1 MSGRPGVTGT
11 IAARLAAARR
21 EEVVGRQQEVALVRD
36 LAGGDDRVVALFFYG
51 PGGVG
56 KSTVLRAAADAV
68 TDLGRPAV
76 LVDGAG
82 IEASPGGFRS
92 AVADALGLAPD
103 APDPL
108 IPAGGVLLV
117 DTFEALAGLE
127 RWLRQVFLPAQPS
140 GALLVAAGRR
150 PPESGWRTDAGWWDS
165 ARVLSLRNL
174 DPAAARELLTRR
186 CVPASLVDGLV
197 RATHGHPLAIVV
209 AADLVAQDPHNA
221 ATMTV
226 HHLAG
231 HPDLTAALLA
241 RFVDD
246 VDEPRQRRAL
256 HLLAHA
262 RRVDR
267 PLLARVLQLPEDE
280 ADDVL
285 AWLRARPYV
294 DAGPDGL
301 YMHDVARDVLDRD
314 LRWRDGEAFLDLH
327 RRIREAIVARA
338 ERATGREQQQAFADL
353 LFLHR
358 GNPMAAPIYSFGTL
372 GTGHTRQAGPDDAEV
387 IVGMLG
393 GAAAQDDPDRARVI
407 RHWHAVDPSGFRVH
421 EDAGG
426 RPLGSISF
434 VRLDRASAAERAA
447 DPVAAWLWE
456 TVLPARRAPT
466 PGEPVLYSMDPVEA
480 DGDPLGTMTNLHAA
494 ASCVAW
500 MLPRLGWALVV
511 TVHEARWAPMWS
523 YIGFERLGT
532 LERDGVRW
540 AAWGRDFARSPY
552 ADWGKRLA
560 GLELGPASEPPPRP
574 VEPLALSSPDFADAV
589 RQALRDLHRPDR
601 LAASPLAASRL
612 AGAAG
617 IGAAGGVLAQRITHA
632 VHSLGDSPR
641 DERGRRALERTYLRP
656 ATTQEAAAEVLGL
669 PFSTYRRHLNEGVER
684 LVEVLWSWELHGP
697 PTLGGEAGA

>member
-21 EEVVGRQQEVALVRD
+21 EEVVGRQQEVTLVRD
-36 LAGGDDRVVALFFYG
+36 LAGGEHRVVALFFHG

-56 KSTVLRAAADAV
+56 KSTVLRAAADVV

-76 LVDGAG
+76 LVDGAAV
-82 IEASPGGFRS
+82 EASPAGFRS
-92 AVADALGLAPD
+92 AVAEALGLAPD

-108 IPAGGVLLV
+108 IPVGGVLLV

-140 GALLVAAGRR
+140 GALLVATGRR
-150 PPESGWRTDAGWWDS
+150 PPESGWRTEAGWWDS

-174 DPAAARELLTRR
+174 DPAAARELLSHRS
-186 CVPASLVDGLV
+186 VPASLVDGLV

-221 ATMTV
+221 ATMTAD
-226 HHLAG
+226 HLAG

-246 VDEPRQRRAL
+246 VHEPRQRRAL

-267 PLLARVLQLPEDE
+267 PLLARVLELSEGE

-327 RRIREAIVARA
+327 RRIREVIVARA

-358 GNPMAAPIYSFGTL
+358 GNPSTPLYGFGTL
-372 GTGHTRQAGPDDAEV
+372 GTGHTRPAGSDDADV

-393 GAAAQDDPDRARVI
+393 GAAQDDDPDRARVI

-434 VRLDRASAAERAA
+434 IRLDRASAAERAA

-480 DGDPLGTMTNLHAA
+480 DGNPLGTLTNLHAA

-500 MLPRLGWALVV
+500 MLPQLGWALVV

-523 YIGFERLGT
+523 YIDFERLGT

-560 GLELGPASEPPPRP
+560 GMELGPASAPPPRP

-601 LAASPLAASRL
+601 LATSPLAASRL

-617 IGAAGGVLAQRITHA
+617 IGAAGGVLAQRITQA
-632 VHSLGDSPR
+632 VHSLADSPR
-641 DERGRRALERTYLRP
+641 DERGRRALDRTYLRP
-656 ATTQEAAAEVLGL
+656 ATTQEAAAELLGL
-669 PFSTYRRHLNEGVER
+669 PFSTYRRHLNEGVDR

-697 PTLGGEAGA
+697 PPSAGEAGV